1 MKLSSTE
8 LKEILIFQEET
19 CRVQKIKKPTVKNI
33 FVFRAMG
40 LSSPKLKK
48 LLYFCLKDT
57 CKKTL

>member
-33 FVFRAMG
+33 
-40 LSSPKLKK
+40 
-48 LLYFCLKDT
+48 LYFGQWDFLAPSLKNSYT
-57 CKKTL
+57 FV